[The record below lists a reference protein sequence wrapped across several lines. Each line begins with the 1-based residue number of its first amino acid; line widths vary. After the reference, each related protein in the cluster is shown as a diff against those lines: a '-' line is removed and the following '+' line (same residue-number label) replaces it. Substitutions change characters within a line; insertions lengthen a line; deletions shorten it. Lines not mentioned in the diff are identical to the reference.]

1 MMNTHPAVY
10 KRALGAQPGR
20 SALTTAASNTAGI
33 PFEKGPCFVSLLLKP
48 RRILHLF
55 AALSLAGAVTSAF
68 GSELTQ
74 TNLTSD
80 IPGMA
85 QNTDPN
91 LKNPWGVSFSPTSP
105 FWVSNQASGN
115 STLYG
120 AAGVP
125 LPLVVTT
132 PPASP
137 TGQVFNGTTDF
148 QVSGTAAHFIFA
160 TLAGTIDAWTGGAS
174 SAVVAA
180 TPGAVYTGLALA
192 NNGSSNFLYAANA
205 VGGRIDIFNSTFA
218 PATLSGSFT
227 DPNLPA
233 GYSPYNIQNIN
244 GNLYV
249 EYSQGFTMG
258 AGLGIV
264 NEFDANGNF
273 VRRIVSAGGALNT
286 PWGITMAPAG
296 FGSFGGDLL
305 IGNLGDGKINAFDPT
320 TGAFQG
326 VLSDSHGNPLVND
339 GLWALA
345 FRTAPGYNPNSLYFT
360 AGINGQT
367 DGLFG
372 TITPTPEPAT
382 FLIGALGFAVLLVAK
397 RRSPSSSL

>member
-1 MMNTHPAVY
+1 M
-10 KRALGAQPGR
+10 
-20 SALTTAASNTAGI
+20 
-33 PFEKGPCFVSLLLKP
+33 
-48 RRILHLF
+48 
-55 AALSLAGAVTSAF
+55 
-68 GSELTQ
+68 
-74 TNLTSD
+74 
-80 IPGMA
+80 
-85 QNTDPN
+85 
-91 LKNPWGVSFSPTSP
+91 SFSPTSP

-180 TPGAVYTGLALA
+180 TQGAVYTGLALA

-345 FRTAPGYNPNSLYFT
+345 FHTAPGYNPNSLYFT

-367 DGLFG
+367 DGLLG